1 VIRQRYLRFN
11 GHAMSYTW
19 KRLGTPLDMTKTLQD
34 NGVEDDAAELRSLGL
49 AGNSYLPTIHLYFND
64 DLTVA

>member
-1 VIRQRYLRFN
+1 
-11 GHAMSYTW
+11 
-19 KRLGTPLDMTKTLQD
+19 MTKTLQD